1 MTQQHTTY
9 ANTIKALEQHPA
21 CIRTFISDIARE
33 SIFDQSV
40 FDFAVDHIAAVW
52 DMEDISNEDIL
63 MLIHRIRSATD
74 VGHSLVLV
82 SMCDTDALP

>member
-52 DMEDISNEDIL
+52 EMEDISNDDAL
-63 MLIHRIRSATD
+63 MIISRIRAATD
-74 VGHSLVLV
+74 AHHSLVLV
-82 SMCDTDALP
+82 SMHHPDVLS

>member
-9 ANTIKALEQHPA
+9 ANTIKALEQHPD
-21 CIRTFISDIARE
+21 CIRTFISDSASD

-40 FDFAVDHIAAVW
+40 FDFAVDHIAAAW
-52 DMEDISNEDIL
+52 DMEDISNDDIL

-74 VGHSLVLV
+74 ARHSLVLV
-82 SMCDTDALP
+82 SMHHPDVLS